1 MVMITQEIIDKMGE
15 RLRYLRITYGF
26 TQQQVAD
33 YLEMDQSHYSKIEN
47 GKRRLRSLHQLEDL
61 CDLYDCTQ
69 DYLLLKSDDYTPQ
82 EWVGITHGIDISV
95 VAQANQTMRYLKMLR
110 KVERVMELRRL
121 NKEYIKSMEKL
132 KKEYVEKW
140 LNSRN

>member
-1 MVMITQEIIDKMGE
+1 MVNPTQERIDKMGE
-15 RLRYLRITYGF
+15 RLRELRLTYGF

-33 YLEMDQSHYSKIEN
+33 YLEIDQSHYSKMEN

-82 EWVGITHGIDISV
+82 EWVGVDNGLDIGV
-95 VAQANQTMRYLKMLR
+95 IAQMNTTMRYLKMLR

-121 NKEYIKSMEKL
+121 NKEYIKSMEKM

-140 LNSRN
+140 LSSRN